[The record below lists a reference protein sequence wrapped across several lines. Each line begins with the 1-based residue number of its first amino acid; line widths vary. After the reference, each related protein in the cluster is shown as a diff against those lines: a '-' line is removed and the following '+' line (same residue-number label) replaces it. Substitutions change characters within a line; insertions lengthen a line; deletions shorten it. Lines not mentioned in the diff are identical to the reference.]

1 MSAPVELSLVVPVYN
16 ERESLRMLVAE
27 VDRAL
32 AGRRYEIV
40 AVDDGSSDG
49 SLDELKA
56 LKRDHPEL
64 HIVALAANA
73 GQTAAFA
80 AGFRVA
86 RGRVIV
92 TLDADLQND
101 PADIPALVAELA
113 KSGATAVAG
122 YRVDRRD
129 SGWKRLQSRVANRVR
144 NRLNRETIR
153 DTGCSLKAFRA
164 DALRELALF
173 NGMHRFLPTLI
184 RLQGGS
190 VREVPV
196 RHRPRRYGKTKYGMW
211 NRVFRGPASA
221 PGRWRSP
228 SCWPSSGGRPR
239 GGWRTGAGGDRVRAR
254 SRRRVRLS
262 WRSSLPFA
270 AAALLAALQAPNYRV
285 TYRLRVLQPAAGAG
299 AGGGADTQLLA
310 GRGVTGPP
318 ETNLR
323 RSLRTPAAELRG
335 LPRTPP

>member
-16 ERESLRMLVAE
+16 ERESLPTLVE
-27 VDRAL
+27 EIGRAL
-32 AGRRYEIV
+32 AGRRYEVV
-40 AVDDGSSDG
+40 AVDDGSTDG

-64 HIVALAANA
+64 HIVAFAANA
-73 GQTAAFA
+73 GQTAAFV

-86 RGRVIV
+86 RGRVVV

-101 PADIPALVAELA
+101 PADIPGLVAELA
-113 KSGATAVAG
+113 RSGATAVAG

-129 SGWKRLQSRVANRVR
+129 SGWKRLQSRIANGVR

-184 RLQGGS
+184 RMQGGS

-196 RHRPRRYGKTKYGMW
+196 HHRPRRYGKTKYGMW
-211 NRVFRGPASA
+211 NRVFRGLADA
-221 PGRWRSP
+221 LAVRWMQR
-228 SCWPSSGGRPR
+228 RALR
-239 GGWRTGAGGDRVRAR
+239 YRVREE
-254 SRRRVRLS
+254 
-262 WRSSLPFA
+262 LP
-270 AAALLAALQAPNYRV
+270 
-285 TYRLRVLQPAAGAG
+285 
-299 AGGGADTQLLA
+299 
-310 GRGVTGPP
+310 
-318 ETNLR
+318 
-323 RSLRTPAAELRG
+323 
-335 LPRTPP
+335 